1 VSLKGE
7 NGTATGIATALRI
20 IIDSKGE
27 GSSMRKT
34 LCTIILCCVVAFSVL
49 GTPVWI
55 SPTLWD
61 QDALA
66 GAPELPYPVLA
77 ITDVIDGDTVEALL
91 HVAPQLVVAV
101 NIRVVFPDGKYI
113 DTPELGKHGGKCPV
127 EADQVRALVAE
138 FLAKADKI
146 TAAFVK
152 FYKYTGGW
160 ECALAVDGEDLA
172 EWIKENKLTKAYLCP
187 EELN

>member
-1 VSLKGE
+1 MKRFTLFGLVIVLLV
-7 NGTATGIATALRI
+7 TIA
-20 IIDSKGE
+20 
-27 GSSMRKT
+27 
-34 LCTIILCCVVAFSVL
+34 VASE
-49 GTPVWI
+49 PVKVF
-55 SPTLWD
+55 PDLWD

-66 GAPELPYPVLA
+66 RAPELPYPVLA

-91 HVAPQLVVAV
+91 HIAPQLIVAV

-113 DTPELGKHGGKCPV
+113 DTPELGKHGGKCPI
-127 EADQVRALVAE
+127 EADRVRVLVAD
-138 FLAKADKI
+138 FLARADKI
-146 TAAFVK
+146 TATFVK

-172 EWIKENKLTKAYLCP
+172 EWIKENKLTKAHLCP